1 MAVNGIED
9 ALKIAKIF
17 QLEGEFVYVSIVRN
31 GHIND
36 TYSYQTSTNHYIIQ
50 RINKNVFHKPD
61 EVMENIKNVTD
72 YILEKV
78 KARNGDVLRDVM
90 TIIPTKDGKLFYID
104 ENDDYWR
111 VYIFVEDSVCYNKP
125 TRPSMFEESGRA
137 FGRFQRD
144 LDGFPAENLHE
155 TIPHFHDTMARVE
168 QLKEA
173 YKNNKAG
180 RADEVKDLYEKYMK
194 EAYLADFF
202 AKVAKEVPLR
212 VTHNDTKLNNVLLD
226 KYDGHA
232 LCVIDLDTIMPG
244 LNAFDFG
251 DSIRFGANKGDEED
265 VEHAALDIEMFK
277 AYVKGFLD
285 GCQGSLT
292 PKEID
297 VLVEGAMDMT
307 FECGIRF
314 LADYLNGDVYFKTSY
329 PEQNLRRAT
338 SQYLL
343 LMDMEKHK
351 EEMHKIVD
359 SLK

>member
-1 MAVNGIED
+1 MQNHGIED
-9 ALKIAKIF
+9 ALKIAKLF
-17 QLEGEFVYVSIVRN
+17 DLKGDFVYVNIVRN

-50 RINKNVFHKPD
+50 RINKNVFKKPD

-72 YILEKV
+72 YIGAQV
-78 KARNGDVLRDVM
+78 KKSGGDLLRDVM
-90 TIIPTKDGKLFYID
+90 TIIPTKEGKLYYVD
-104 ENDDYWR
+104 ENEDYWR

-125 TRPSMFEESGRA
+125 INHAMFEESGRA
-137 FGRFQRD
+137 FGRFQRN
-144 LDGFPAENLHE
+144 LDGFPAESLHE

-173 YKNNKAG
+173 FRSNKAG
-180 RADEVKDLYEKYMK
+180 RADEVRDLYEKYMQ
-194 EAYLADFF
+194 EAYLAEFF
-202 AKVAKEVPLR
+202 DKVRKEVPLR

-226 KYDGHA
+226 KYDAHA

-251 DSIRFGANKGDEED
+251 DSIRFGANRGDEED
-265 VEHAALDIEMFK
+265 VEHASIDLEMFE
-277 AYVKGFLD
+277 AYAKGFLD
-285 GCQGSLT
+285 GIGST
-292 PKEID
+292 ITAKEKEI
-297 VLVEGAMDMT
+297 LVEGAMDMT

-351 EEMHKIVD
+351 EEMHRIID
-359 SLK
+359 SL